1 MPRKKNPI
9 SRTRSALYGLGK
21 FLGDVSAI
29 QKGTIGKRIVRRNAG
44 KAAGRLLG
52 KLFK

>member
-1 MPRKKNPI
+1 MKI
-9 SRTRSALYGLGK
+9 SKVRSKLYSLAR
-21 FLGDVSAI
+21 FLGDVQAV
-29 QKGTIGKRIVRRNAG
+29 KRNRIGKRIARRLAG